1 MTGTARTLYKDW
13 LWSVIYQLPQE
24 TVDLAACTVNK
35 KRVLHNGGENN
46 YLMCSVFDWDCQAL
60 PASLNYG
67 MYDDWMVH
75 SVSTCVPLWSFP
87 SFLNLLLIQFWIRRY
102 DPGVRDTTQ
111 GCEQTIHLRHLR
123 IINDIKVNVDDLGD
137 TLGIWGSPN
146 QDLWWNDAPKGWF
159 RIFRLEYSWMLWSH
173 SDNSLCNFLL
183 HSSVTQL
190 THTTWFSRV

>member
-1 MTGTARTLYKDW
+1 MQTAQGGGLKKETIFCFSQQERKRHPHHVLKVLKIFTLQVMTGTARTLYKDW

-137 TLGIWGSPN
+137 TLGISQSGSMME
-146 QDLWWNDAPKGWF
+146 WC
-159 RIFRLEYSWMLWSH
+159 S
-173 SDNSLCNFLL
+173 
-183 HSSVTQL
+183 
-190 THTTWFSRV
+190 